1 MFQQYLFHFPH
12 AGYFM
17 FTEASGSSSGD
28 VALFETHPS
37 LSTPDPQMCLTFW
50 YHMFGDNMGSL
61 LVYYR
66 ETDREEVKL
75 WDQTGKEYQY

>member
-1 MFQQYLFHFPH
+1 
-12 AGYFM
+12 M

-37 LSTPDPQMCLTFW
+37 LSTPNPQMCLTFW

-66 ETDREEVKL
+66 NGGQEVTL
-75 WDQTGKEYQY
+75 WNQTGKKNTRNIH